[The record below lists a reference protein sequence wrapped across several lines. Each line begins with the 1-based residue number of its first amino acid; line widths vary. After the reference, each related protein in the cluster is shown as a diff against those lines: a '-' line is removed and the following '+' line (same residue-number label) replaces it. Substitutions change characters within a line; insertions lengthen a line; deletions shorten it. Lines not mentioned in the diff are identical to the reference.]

1 MVNIRHRDEIVLAS
15 LFSGIFGLGD
25 QKGEG
30 KAIALHHIFQHPIL
44 EEDNSPYPQCI
55 HFKISDSL
63 RETHSIVKA
72 MAPRKEKSEK
82 GTADQGILDS
92 HPFFID
98 SKSNLIGSAM
108 IVNYLSKDFVTHKR

>member
-1 MVNIRHRDEIVLAS
+1 M
-15 LFSGIFGLGD
+15 
-25 QKGEG
+25 
-30 KAIALHHIFQHPIL
+30 
-44 EEDNSPYPQCI
+44 
-55 HFKISDSL
+55 
-63 RETHSIVKA
+63 KA

-82 GTADQGILDS
+82 ATADQGILDS